1 MRAHPGW
8 FHARSSG
15 LVGGAVALLL
25 VFTAGPANAV
35 GPGSYTIAST
45 TGATFAQ
52 LSSGNLVSGTAD
64 DVLYALSTTGTGLHR
79 LPFAL
84 HLYNQSYTNAVISTN
99 GNIQPGVT
107 SGNNEFSNDCLPT
120 NVFLGRPSVLP
131 FWDDLYF
138 DSNDTSHG
146 FTEGVFVRTSGSA
159 PHRKFLVS
167 WQGHLF
173 SDAGSQVMAQVTFTE
188 GSQNLTYVYGR
199 SGGGSATV
207 GIQSKQ
213 QLSSTEWTC
222 NAGGTPLASGQKLT
236 LTHH

>member
-1 MRAHPGW
+1 MRAFPSR
-8 FHARSSG
+8 FHVRSSG
-15 LVGGAVALLL
+15 LVGVAVAVL
-25 VFTAGPANAV
+25 VLFTAGPASAV
-35 GPGSYTIAST
+35 SPGSYTIAST
-45 TGATFAQ
+45 TGAAFTQ
-52 LSSGNLVSGTAD
+52 LSSGNLVSGIAD
-64 DVLYALSTTGTGLHR
+64 DVLYPLSTTGTGLHR

-84 HLYNQSYTNAVISTN
+84 HLYNQSYTNAVVSSN

-107 SGNNEFSNDCLPT
+107 SGNSTFSNDCLPT
-120 NVFLGRPSVLP
+120 SAFLGRPSVLP

-173 SDAGSQVMAQVTFTE
+173 GDTGSLVMAQVTFTE

-199 SGGGSATV
+199 NGGGSATV

-213 QLSSTEWTC
+213 QLSWTQRTC
-222 NAGGTPLASGQKLT
+222 NAGGTPLVSGQKLT